1 MPPCLCRSWKDSSSR
16 SQHTYLLIRP
26 SSLVLVWKVNWDHA
40 RCARSSSAE
49 QGKHD
54 ISVTQDR
61 MLKCYAAS
69 LGISRD
75 FGSISLKW
83 NQRFRIGKKLQ
94 ESLTGEHSMTS
105 CQCDKR
111 ESHIAVNYKRVPV

>member
-1 MPPCLCRSWKDSSSR
+1 MLVVLGA
-16 SQHTYLLIRP
+16 TLLNRENTTSGI
-26 SSLVLVWKVNWDHA
+26 
-40 RCARSSSAE
+40 
-49 QGKHD
+49 
-54 ISVTQDR
+54 TQDR

-75 FGSISLKW
+75 FDSISLKW

-94 ESLTGEHSMTS
+94 ESLKGAHSMTS